1 MKTFLIAVAVL
12 TGGPVLAQEP
22 PLGVNEARVVLAEPT
37 AQQRTLIVDGRTWRC
52 EGAVC
57 TGRASAAPLSQP
69 VTHECQR
76 VEKVLGPVVGYRS
89 RETRDER
96 VLGAGCRRPT

>member
-1 MKTFLIAVAVL
+1 MKAFLIAVAVL

>member
-1 MKTFLIAVAVL
+1 MKCFLLGL
-12 TGGPVLAQEP
+12 TLLAAGPALAQEA
-22 PLGVNEARVVLAEPT
+22 PLGVNEARAVLAAAIET
-37 AQQRTLIVDGRTWRC
+37 RTVIIDGRTWRC

-76 VEKVLGPVVGYRS
+76 VEKALGPLVGYRS

-96 VLGAGCRRPT
+96 VLGAGCRRPV

>member
-1 MKTFLIAVAVL
+1 MKTFLIALAL
-12 TGGPVLAQEP
+12 IAAGPALAQET
-22 PLGVNEARVVLAEPT
+22 PLGVNEARAVLAEPM

-76 VEKVLGPVVGYRS
+76 VEKALGPLVGYRS
-89 RETRDER
+89 RESRDER
-96 VLGAGCRRPT
+96 VLGAGCRRPV

>member
-1 MKTFLIAVAVL
+1 MKRFLITLAVL
-12 TGGPVLAQEP
+12 TAGPAFAQEA
-22 PLGVNEARVVLAEPT
+22 PLGVNEARAILATPVADKT
-37 AQQRTLIVDGRTWRC
+37 VIVDGRTWRC

-57 TGRASAAPLSQP
+57 TGRSASAPLSQP

-76 VEKVLGPVVGYRS
+76 VEKALGPVIGYRS

-96 VLGAGCRRPT
+96 VLTAGCRRPA

>member
-1 MKTFLIAVAVL
+1 MKTFLVVLVVL
-12 TGGPVLAQEP
+12 TAGPALAQEP
-22 PLGVNEARVVLAEPT
+22 PLGVNEARAVLAEPT
-37 AQQRTLIVDGRTWRC
+37 AQPRTLIVDGRTWRC

-76 VEKVLGPVVGYRS
+76 VEKALGPVVGYRS

-96 VLGAGCRRPT
+96 VLGAGCRRPA

>member
-1 MKTFLIAVAVL
+1 
-12 TGGPVLAQEP
+12 
-22 PLGVNEARVVLAEPT
+22 
-37 AQQRTLIVDGRTWRC
+37 
-52 EGAVC
+52 
-57 TGRASAAPLSQP
+57 